1 MLNYKQIWHGIK
13 STKWLIKFNLTPFV
27 VLYFFVV
34 VFAAIVM
41 QMTPTKKKTIA
52 KKGEKR
58 LKMDNSKFRS
68 P

>member
-41 QMTPTKKKTIA
+41 KMTPTKKKTLA